1 MVEQDRRPKP
11 SPLVIVLGAIVA
23 LAVLAVLVTQLG
35 GGDDDD
41 AGTSAASTE
50 TRDGDVVGDALPKL
64 DDPADDPAI
73 GTAAPVLNGETF
85 AGDKITIGGKGPALV
100 VFVAHW
106 CPHCRREVP
115 FLVSYFDLHGM
126 PEGVDVY
133 GVATSIDPSAPN
145 YPPSKW
151 LADEN
156 WKVPTLVDADDS
168 GAAVAYGLSAFPYFV
183 ALNKD
188 GVVVARTTGELEAPD
203 LEALL
208 TAARTG

>member
-1 MVEQDRRPKP
+1 MAEPRRPKP
-11 SPLVIVLGAIVA
+11 SPLLIVLGAIVV
-23 LAVLAVLVTQLG
+23 LAVLAVVVSQLG

-41 AGTSAASTE
+41 STANAGTE
-50 TRDGDVVGDALPKL
+50 TRNVDVDGDPLPKL
-64 DDPADDPAI
+64 EDPANDPAV
-73 GTAAPVLNGETF
+73 GTAAPVLKGETF
-85 AGDKITIGGKGPALV
+85 DGDAITIGGKGPALV

-115 FLVSYFDLHGM
+115 FLVSYFEQHGM

-151 LADEN
+151 LADEH
-156 WKVPTLVDADDS
+156 WDVPTLVDADDS
-168 GAAVAYGLSAFPYFV
+168 GAAEAYGLSAFPYFV
-183 ALNKD
+183 ALDAD
-188 GVVVARTTGELEAPD
+188 GVVVARTTGELQAPD

-208 TAARTG
+208 TAARSG